1 MKKKPDCRSYLWRHR
16 RTNISTPTSTQLAG
30 VSWPVWRRDTGTDLS
45 LVQIRETLCSY
56 WLKTIKAPYSGHFL
70 PFDSSIWHKDRICYN
85 DIYHMSLKTMIISST
100 YHTVFMW
107 ISGLDCS
114 NLRNIWVC
122 YPCSELWQTVMIQVD
137 QLGRIGQVRLSTF
150 SNISKTYKYSF

>member
-1 MKKKPDCRSYLWRHR
+1 MIADLICGG
-16 RTNISTPTSTQLAG
+16 TGGPTSLLPPLPSWLVSPGQSGGETQ
-30 VSWPVWRRDTGTDLS
+30 
-45 LVQIRETLCSY
+45 VQTSHWSRSERHCALIGWFRK
-56 WLKTIKAPYSGHFL
+56 LKSIKAPYSGHFL
-70 PFDSSIWHKDRICYN
+70 PFNSSIWHKDRICYN

-122 YPCSELWQTVMIQVD
+122 FPCSELWQTVMMQVVK
-137 QLGRIGQVRLSTF
+137 LGRIGQVWSSNF
-150 SNISKTYKYSF
+150 SIKNR